1 MNREELR
8 KYIGI
13 TGYSLGQ
20 VEKDYFQHMIL
31 GALSRRFS
39 ETLVFKGG
47 TALQKL
53 GIIPRFSE
61 DLDFTLKNELKIQ
74 KLRETIVNII
84 QNYNYI
90 VDLDN
95 FIDDERTI
103 GFRIKIQGL
112 LYRNRRG
119 ICTVRI
125 EASKREQVILEPDK
139 EEFAPPYTDILPYI
153 MSIMQNKEIL
163 AEKVRTIYTRHKAR
177 DLYDI
182 YKVLKVGTKFD
193 IKLANKKLEYYDLK
207 FNANTFINNC
217 KKLEPNW
224 DSELESLLDSVVPYR
239 DVLKDIKEMVNGK

>member
-31 GALSRRFS
+31 GALSRKFS

-61 DLDFTLKNELKIQ
+61 DLDFTLKKELKIQ
-74 KLRETIVNII
+74 KMRETIENII

-90 VDLDN
+90 VELDN

-112 LYRNRRG
+112 LYRNRMG

-139 EEFAPPYTDILPYI
+139 KEFAPPYTDILPYI
-153 MSIMQNKEIL
+153 MSVMQNNEIL

-182 YKVLKVGTKFD
+182 YNVINIGTKFD
-193 IKLANKKLEYYDLK
+193 IKLVNKKLEYYDLK
-207 FNANTFINNC
+207 FDANTFINNC

-224 DSELESLLDSVVPYR
+224 DSELKSLLDRVVPYR
-239 DVLKDIKEMVNGK
+239 EVMKVIKEMLN

>member
-31 GALSRRFS
+31 GALSRKFS
-39 ETLVFKGG
+39 QTLVFKGG

-61 DLDFTLKNELKIQ
+61 DLDFTLKKELKIQ
-74 KLRETIVNII
+74 KLRETIANII
-84 QNYNYI
+84 QNYNYF

-139 EEFAPPYTDILPYI
+139 KEFAPPYTDILPYI
-153 MSIMQNKEIL
+153 MSVMQNNEIL

-182 YKVLKVGTKFD
+182 YKVLKIGTKFD
-193 IKLANKKLEYYDLK
+193 IKLVNKKLEYYDLEFDVK
-207 FNANTFINNC
+207 SFINKC

-224 DSELESLLDSVVPYR
+224 DSELKTLLDRVVPYPEVMR
-239 DVLKDIKEMVNGK
+239 AIKEMLN